1 MRVIVSDGANAGG
14 NNKNPVINSGI
25 TTFHLDGVVTL
36 NEKDRYTV
44 NFALKD
50 AGAADFTLVD
60 RKPTVNV
67 WMPDLMQKSSAS
79 GCARARHLSA
89 DEIGGWR
96 NVQTGLLV

>member
-1 MRVIVSDGANAGG
+1 MDGKPYYYAQTADQKYQEGYYTVNWMRVIVSDGANAGG

-60 RKPTVNV
+60 PETYSNV
-67 WMPDLMQKSSAS
+67 WMPD
-79 GCARARHLSA
+79 
-89 DEIGGWR
+89 
-96 NVQTGLLV
+96 